1 MKNLYFIRHGVSQHN
16 VLYHNLGKRAFYDPR
31 YPDTKLT
38 PKGVQQS
45 ITLSNTWKDISKIE
59 LVLCSS
65 LTRALET
72 AENIFIQSNVKMIA
86 LDLLKE
92 FPEGLQTVNKR
103 SNKEDLIQT
112 YKKIDF
118 SYLDTNEDS
127 TWNPKR
133 EETIDEL
140 NERIEKIDEFI
151 KTRKEEKIAIVGH
164 SSFIGQY
171 KDKKIGLME
180 NGDEELLHCFPYK
193 YYFKL

>member
-1 MKNLYFIRHGVSQHN
+1 MKVLYLIRHGVAEHN
-16 VLYHNLGKRAFYDPR
+16 VQYNKIGKKAFYGEKNT
-31 YPDTKLT
+31 DTKLT
-38 PKGVQQS
+38 EEGHQQS
-45 ITLSNTWKDISKIE
+45 IVLGQTWENINDIE

-151 KTRKEEKIAIVGH
+151 KNRKEEKIAIVGH